1 MSGGGGYQ
9 VDPEALE
16 RITRGI
22 NQAMDE
28 LKDFGFDI
36 EANLGRGF
44 GDLELEGLEVGDAGL
59 DQIFADFCER
69 WGWGVRSLMQDANG
83 FARRLNLSAGLYHE
97 QEQYA
102 SNTLKGVWSAAA
114 GDPYL
119 TPEQVEQRSWSETF
133 KDNAVSQIADADYS
147 AASFTEGGE
156 AAVQAWSQAEED
168 VQTSTVTPDA
178 LFDPRTDWQWGGPP
192 QPGSE
197 SFQPKADTSGEAE
210 R

>member
-22 NQAMDE
+22 NEAMDE

-44 GDLELEGLEVGDAGL
+44 GALDLEGLEVGDAGL
-59 DQIFADFCER
+59 HEVFGDFCER
-69 WGWGVRSLMQDANG
+69 WSWGVRSLMQDANG
-83 FARRLNLSAGLYHE
+83 FAERLNLSAGLYHE

-119 TPEQVEQRSWSETF
+119 TPEQVEQRSWSDTF
-133 KDNAVSQIADADYS
+133 KDNAVSQVADADYS
-147 AASFTEGGE
+147 AQSFTSGQEEIG
-156 AAVQAWSQAEED
+156 QAWSQAEED
-168 VQTSTVTPDA
+168 VKTSTVTPDA
-178 LFDPRTDWQWGGPP
+178 LFDPRTDWQWSGPP
-192 QPGSE
+192 EPKSE
-197 SFQPKADTSGEAE
+197 SFKPKTDASGEGE
-210 R
+210 H

>member
-1 MSGGGGYQ
+1 MSGGGYQ
-9 VDPEALE
+9 VDPEALA
-16 RITRGI
+16 RITKGI

-44 GDLELEGLEVGDAGL
+44 GGLQLEGLEVGDAGL
-59 DQIFADFCER
+59 HQVFAGFCER

-83 FARRLNLSAGLYHE
+83 FAERLNLSAGLYHE

-102 SNTLKGVWSAAA
+102 SNTLKGVWTAAM
-114 GDPYL
+114 GNPGL
-119 TPEQVEQRSWSETF
+119 SPEQAEQRSWSETF
-133 KDNAVSQIADADYS
+133 RDNAVSQVAGADYS
-147 AASFTEGGE
+147 AGSFTSGGE
-156 AAVQAWSQAEED
+156 EIGQAWAQAEED
-168 VQTSTVTPDA
+168 VETSTVTPDA

-192 QPGSE
+192 QPRSE